1 MDRPSSKGGGGGSS
15 WSGGSTGGTLSSF
28 EEEARGSG
36 VWVGA
41 GPEFVKS
48 KHDKGQRDR
57 GWSTEGLSGV
67 VLDVVQG
74 DMKAAK

>member
-1 MDRPSSKGGGGGSS
+1 M
-15 WSGGSTGGTLSSF
+15 SSF

-48 KHDKGQRDR
+48 KQDKGQRDR
-57 GWSTEGLSGV
+57 GWVTEGLSGV
-67 VLDVVQG
+67 PLDLVQG
-74 DMKAAK
+74 DQKAAK